1 MMHEPGCLRFS
12 LYFVGFGIPQCE
24 CPSFHLRTHTP
35 HINIRFLLVCS
46 CCCCCCCCCC
56 CLKISWLQSGCFG
69 RTSLLV
75 CCISVYKD
83 KMTMISSLTQCI
95 QKKRTTSSLI
105 YYVWLG
111 KANIEF

>member
-1 MMHEPGCLRFS
+1 MMHEPGSLRFS

-35 HINIRFLLVCS
+35 HINIRFLLVCF
-46 CCCCCCCCCC
+46 CCCCCCCC